1 MGRINDPD
9 CQRLAEEWSDRL
21 LTALDDIARN
31 RWPPFII
38 KRGFLAKPQEITP
51 YSLEG
56 PVQMDAQVCWSVAHV
71 RRPSTFNETGILSPG
86 ERDFWFVSLRPGS
99 PPTLTIEGAKLFSL
113 SLVAETDVQAA
124 LDRAA
129 AAGPKHEDFYGNKG
143 PLRHR

>member
-21 LTALDDIARN
+21 LSALDDIGCRT
-31 RWPPFII
+31 WPPFIV

-56 PVQMDAQVCWSVAHV
+56 PVQIGAQVCWSVAHV
-71 RRPSTFNETGILSPG
+71 RRPSTFNEMGILSPG
-86 ERDFWFVSLRPGS
+86 ERDFWFVCLRPGS
-99 PPTLTIEGAKLFSL
+99 PPTLTIEGAEVVRI

-124 LDRAA
+124 LDQATD
-129 AAGPKHEDFYGNKG
+129 AGPKREEFYGNKG
-143 PLRHR
+143 PLRNR